1 MSAPVP
7 RTAYAVRTIIITVVV
22 FEIVS
27 PVIWIFAY
35 SDDRASKLLVIP
47 DSRCHVF
54 WNHDSVL
61 LIPEKVDGRGL
72 GLLYKSL
79 GVRLGLFLLDL

>member
-7 RTAYAVRTIIITVVV
+7 RTAYAVRTIIIAVVV
-22 FEIVS
+22 FEIIS

-35 SDDRASKLLVIP
+35 SDDRAPELLIVS
-47 DSRCHVF
+47 DCSCHVF
-54 WNHDSVL
+54 RNHDSVL
-61 LIPEKVDGRGL
+61 LIPEKVDRRGL